1 MENKVGEFIN
11 IVKFSIVGVSNTV
24 LNFVIFILL
33 DNLGINYMV
42 ASITAYS
49 LSIIN
54 SYFWNSRLVFKCENK
69 NKKGVVI
76 KFIILNLIGLSI
88 NTLLMGVLVGVLQI
102 KKIVAMFIVTLLVM
116 CMNYVLNKI
125 WVFKKETKIRIT
137 KGEF

>member
-69 NKKGVVI
+69 NKKSVVI